1 MDELTNA
8 KSEYENLKN
17 EFDSYKEANKIKD
30 GVNEL
35 VKNMKAINQ
44 KNIILAQEKGNFE
57 TICKTLKQKVQ
68 NYENIITELREQLDK
83 NKQQINLRATLGA
96 APIVRKIQ
104 GGMKANPSLVR
115 NSLIGNYYVNS

>member
-1 MDELTNA
+1 
-8 KSEYENLKN
+8 
-17 EFDSYKEANKIKD
+17 
-30 GVNEL
+30 
-35 VKNMKAINQ
+35 MKAINQ